1 MLATLCLSCTCK
13 RLTSDQS
20 RGPRHSIFLIYIF
33 FFFFPLLSSS
43 FIILS
48 FHSFSYFSLHLPAM
62 FLSAFLSLSLSP
74 SLFFLESRAQNGGL
88 KKSVA
93 HYPPTGREILG
104 INWGYL
110 VCYAVS
116 YCCWDAW
123 EDSAGPS
130 VTNWMHQCGLFWFW
144 NRCNRILWHLFDY
157 GVDWVKMAAGWT
169 PRLAPSL
176 EPRLNHTQ
184 LQFQLPTEMIISY
197 LFIYFF
203 LVYR

>member
-20 RGPRHSIFLIYIF
+20 RGPRHSIFLIYIYIF
-33 FFFFPLLSSS
+33 FSPFFLLLLLFFLFIRFLISLCICLRCS
-43 FIILS
+43 FRL
-48 FHSFSYFSLHLPAM
+48 F
-62 FLSAFLSLSLSP
+62 SLSLSP

-88 KKSVA
+88 KKSLA
-93 HYPPTGREILG
+93 HYPATGREILG

-197 LFIYFF
+197 LFIFIF